1 MCVDGMS
8 MPTFNSEI
16 ILRRTAAAA
25 CVGSEEEEM
34 IRCSV
39 SIMCNFNNVSGI
51 SFRSVEDKI

>member
-1 MCVDGMS
+1 